1 MPERNA
7 TQTRPGIERDPKVP
21 GLQLRHRARCS
32 TWNLYYRLDGREH
45 RPKIGD
51 ARVISRAQARQ
62 IALQWLAAVSRGE
75 HPKPDGDKRTVADLR
90 ARYDQIHAP
99 RKKASSQAG
108 DRHLWDA
115 YILPALGR
123 LDVARVT
130 QADINDLHHAMRA
143 VPYTANRT
151 AALLHKAFELAITW
165 GWRETNPVRVDRYR
179 EQRRKRVPTAD
190 ETARLLEAIDAMRD
204 SQPWF
209 AGLVELLVFT
219 GCRLREI
226 MHARWEWVRD
236 GALHLP
242 DSKTGAKTIPLNQ
255 PAREALAR
263 IPRIVGNP
271 HIICG
276 RERGPM
282 VGHFKHWRRLLA
294 AAGISDLRIHDLRR
308 LYVSTSLSAGV
319 PLDQIGQVVGHSS
332 IATTRGYAYL
342 QTDAARLA
350 SEMAGRQFE
359 RIRKRNPAEAG

>member
-1 MPERNA
+1 MPSRDA
-7 TQTRPGIERDPKVP
+7 TQTRPGVEHDPKVP

-51 ARVISRAQARQ
+51 ARVLNRAQARQ
-62 IALQWLAAVSRGE
+62 IALCWLAEVAMGR
-75 HPKPDGDKRTVADLR
+75 HPKPDGDRRTVADLR

-99 RKKASSQAG
+99 RKKPSSQVG
-108 DRHLWDA
+108 DRHLWDT
-115 YILPALGR
+115 YILPAIGR
-123 LDVARVT
+123 HDVAKIQ

-143 VPYTANRT
+143 KPYTANR
-151 AALLHKAFELAITW
+151 AIALLHKAFELAITW
-165 GWRETNPVRVDRYR
+165 GWRESNPVRVERYR
-179 EQRRKRVPTAD
+179 EQKRRRVPTAD
-190 ETARLLEAIDAMRD
+190 EVGRLFAALDEMRD
-204 SQPWF
+204 EQPWF
-209 AGLVELLVFT
+209 VGMIELLVFT

-226 MHARWEWVRD
+226 MNARHDWIRD
-236 GALHLP
+236 GGLHLP
-242 DSKTGAKTIPLNQ
+242 DSKTGAKTVPLNE
-255 PAREALAR
+255 PAREALSR

-276 RERGPM
+276 RERGPL

-294 AAGISDLRIHDLRR
+294 IAGITDLRIHDLRR

-319 PLDQIGQVVGHSS
+319 PLDQIGQVVGHAS

-350 SEMAGRQFE
+350 SELAGQQFV
-359 RIRKRNPAEAG
+359 RLRKRNPAEAG